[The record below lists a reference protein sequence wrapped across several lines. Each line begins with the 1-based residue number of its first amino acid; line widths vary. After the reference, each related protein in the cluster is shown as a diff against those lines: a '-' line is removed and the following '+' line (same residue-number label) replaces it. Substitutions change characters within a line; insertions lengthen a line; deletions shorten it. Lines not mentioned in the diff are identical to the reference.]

1 MEFTLSLG
9 QMKATATNNS
19 YFDYKLPSD
28 SSSSSPDSLNNA
40 LQFGNTAPEGFDPT
54 SQTWDS
60 VDFDLFETFADY
72 SQFTTQAEQQTPFDS
87 PKGGSV
93 PLSKARRRAQNRASQ
108 RAFRERKER
117 HVKGLEYQLE
127 TLNEKHQ
134 DLMASYSKQA
144 SSVAQLYR
152 RITELQAQI
161 KAVKTANDQ
170 SLPPHASNSKLLPD
184 SFDAFAFGGNPG
196 PMLYS
201 GEDFGLEESGPDT
214 FKSKS
219 AESESLPL
227 FEDLLRIP

>member
-1 MEFTLSLG
+1 MYVTIRAAEVLG
-9 QMKATATNNS
+9 IWWLTMANQ
-19 YFDYKLPSD
+19 
-28 SSSSSPDSLNNA
+28 SLNNP
-40 LQFGNTAPEGFDPT
+40 LQFGNMAPTGFDPT

-60 VDFDLFETFADY
+60 VDFDLFETYADY
-72 SQFTTQAEQQTPFDS
+72 SQFSTQAEQQTPLHS
-87 PKGGSV
+87 PKAGSV

-134 DLMASYSKQA
+134 DLLASYSKQA

-161 KAVKTANDQ
+161 KAVKTANGQ
-170 SLPPHASNSKLLPD
+170 TPPPHPSNSKLSPD

-201 GEDFGLEESGPDT
+201 GEDFGLEESGADT

-219 AESESLPL
+219 VGSESLPL
-227 FEDLLRIP
+227 FEDLLRLP